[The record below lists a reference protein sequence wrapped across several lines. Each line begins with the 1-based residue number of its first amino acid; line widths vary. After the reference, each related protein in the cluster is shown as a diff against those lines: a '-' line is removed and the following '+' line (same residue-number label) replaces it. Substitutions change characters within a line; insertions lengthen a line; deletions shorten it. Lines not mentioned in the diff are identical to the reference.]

1 MVTTFYSWPFGV
13 LEQELEF
20 CNLFLII
27 VKQRGGGSEILAPKD
42 VKFYW
47 LSTYI
52 SFVKIRILRFAVERH
67 KVRHVMFIQGTV
79 LASMKKPHAGE
90 VWKKYIICRI
100 ICELK

>member
-27 VKQRGGGSEILAPKD
+27 LKKRGRGSEILAPKD

-52 SFVKIRILRFAVERH
+52 SFIKIRILHFAVERH

-79 LASMKKPHAGE
+79 LASMKNHMRGRCGKM
-90 VWKKYIICRI
+90 CNMQDN
-100 ICELK
+100 L